1 MNKNYRHY
9 AISCD
14 WLQLYLHKASD
25 FSPTEPNLFGYNFL
39 PLGYGSKVFKS
50 LYKVIEP
57 SGEELGILSAD
68 PYLPTMNQR
77 TCIFK
82 VENNV
87 LYQSDYIARCFQFI
101 ACCGLQYKGITR
113 IDLAYDCNELYG
125 GLKHETLIKKYQ
137 KNEYLKIGLNRY
149 MAWMNG
155 TYKLVAHKRDT
166 GERDAQNRP
175 IKTETIE
182 CITESGGNIQS
193 HRCESITWGSRSSDI
208 QVQVYNKS
216 QELREVKMKHYITEY
231 WKECGLDLDR
241 DVWRIEI
248 RIVNGGKSMKNL
260 KTGETFNLSMDEL
273 ITQETIEQLFHDY
286 AKKYFRFFYRGTQ
299 KKVQQ
304 MKEVPVFC
312 LANKT
317 ILRPKRLTKSKD
329 YTRMHKI
336 TINWMDKN
344 IYENAKLD
352 NVIVREMTSVREYY
366 IKAYGMEKWY
376 KEKQEQLD
384 YNQELTSNSAEIPA
398 ETIQDKYKRTFS
410 GLSDEVAE
418 RAAKMRYQIEKEL
431 EKIKEA
437 DINDCDDYDFYGIS
451 QYFRRSNTRGI
462 VHETPPDDE

>member
-14 WLQLYLHKASD
+14 WLQLYLHKARD
-25 FSPTEPNLFGYNFL
+25 FDPAEPNLFGYNFL

-68 PYLPTMNQR
+68 PYLTTMNPK
-77 TCIFK
+77 TCVFK

-155 TYKLVAHKRDT
+155 TYKLVSHKRDT
-166 GERDAQNRP
+166 GEKDEHNHP
-175 IKTETIE
+175 IKREVIE
-182 CITESGGNIQS
+182 CITESGGDIAA

-216 QELREVKMKHYITEY
+216 QELRDVKMKHYIVDY
-231 WKECGLDLDR
+231 WKECGLDLER

-260 KTGETFNLSMDEL
+260 KTGESFNLSMDEL
-273 ITQETIEQLFHDY
+273 ITQEMIEQLFHDY

-304 MKEVPVFC
+304 MKEVTLFSM
-312 LANKT
+312 ANET
-317 ILRPKRLTKSKD
+317 ILRPKRLTKNKD

-352 NVIVREMTSVREYY
+352 NVIVHEMTAVKDYY

-376 KEKQEQLD
+376 KELREKEA
-384 YNQELTSNSAEIPA
+384 YNQELSENTAGLPA
-398 ETIQDKYKRTFS
+398 ETIQDKYKRTFQ
-410 GLSDEVAE
+410 GLSDEVAA
-418 RAAKMRYQIEKEL
+418 RAAKLRLQIEEEL
-431 EKIKEA
+431 TRIKEV
-437 DINDCDDYDFYGIS
+437 DINDNNDYDWYGLGR
-451 QYFRRSNTRGI
+451 YFRSSNTRGI
-462 VHETPPDDE
+462 VDETPPDDE

>member
-68 PYLPTMNQR
+68 PYLPTMNPN

-101 ACCGLQYKGITR
+101 ACCGLKYKGITR

-182 CITESGGNIQS
+182 CITESGGSIQS

-231 WKECGLDLDR
+231 WKDCGLDLER

-304 MKEVPVFC
+304 MKEIPLFS

-317 ILRPKRLTKSKD
+317 VLRPKRLTKSKD

-352 NVIVREMTSVREYY
+352 NVIVREMVAVKDYY

-376 KEKQEQLD
+376 KEKREHD
-384 YNQELTSNSAEIPA
+384 SYNQEISTHSAETQA
-398 ETIQDKYKRTFS
+398 ETIQDKYKRTFE

-437 DINDCDDYDFYGIS
+437 DINDCNDYDFYGIS